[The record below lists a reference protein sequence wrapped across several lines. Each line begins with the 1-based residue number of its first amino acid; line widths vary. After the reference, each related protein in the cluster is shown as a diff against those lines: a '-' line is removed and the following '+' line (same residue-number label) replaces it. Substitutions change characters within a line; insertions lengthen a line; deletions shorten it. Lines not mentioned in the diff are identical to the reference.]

1 MDISTKYCILALWDK
16 CGICFF
22 VPHASAV
29 SLKHLKESVLSFA
42 KGINE
47 QHFKSEHGFTSITQQ
62 TIVRL

>member
-1 MDISTKYCILALWDK
+1 MDISTKHCILALWDK
-16 CGICFF
+16 CGTWFF

-29 SLKHLKESVLSFA
+29 SLKHLKESVFSFA

-47 QHFKSEHGFTSITQQ
+47 RHIKSEHGFASVTQQ